1 MIELIET
8 SGAGL
13 ETVDDFATACIP
25 TSFPAKFGTGE
36 EGPTVS
42 FSLLLVFC
50 ARTPPIDCVVRSAT
64 YRRKDD
70 RFL

>member
-13 ETVDDFATACIP
+13 ETVDDSATACIP

-36 EGPTVS
+36 EERTVS

-50 ARTPPIDCVVRSAT
+50 ARTPPIDCVVRSAIHI
-64 YRRKDD
+64 RKDN